1 MSQSEANNY
10 EQLLKIVSNWSEDK
24 QFAFVHDVL
33 KVLESR
39 KERKREPTLQKA
51 LGLLATDQ
59 PPPTD
64 EEVKQWLDEHR
75 WEKYGK

>member
-24 QFAFVHDVL
+24 QLAFVHDVL